1 MRFAEQWS
9 WCTVETVRDV
19 TPTIREFRLRPENGR
34 VLPYPAGSH
43 IGVTVLIDGQPARR
57 SYSLVENG
65 DAATYRIAVR
75 LAPDSRGGSRGM
87 WKLRAG
93 ARIEISTPASL
104 LEIDWT
110 RKNYCLI
117 AGGIGITP
125 ITGIAAALRRRNIDA
140 ALHYAVKSRGDAAF
154 LDELSAL
161 LGDRL
166 TVHASD
172 EGTRLDL
179 EATFRALPDDA
190 IAIMCGPMR
199 MLEAARRAWND
210 PGRAPADLRYET
222 FGSSGLKP
230 TAEFRVRLRGADTEL
245 VVPQNSSMLDALN
258 DAGFEVISDCQ
269 RGECGVC
276 AVDVV
281 AVDGEIDHRDVF
293 FSDQQKHDNRK
304 ICPCVS
310 RAIGVVTIDTLYRP
324 EAAHIV
330 STPNARCAP
339 RSGH

>member
-9 WCTVETVRDV
+9 WCTVESIRDV
-19 TPTIREFRLRPENGR
+19 TPTIREFRLHPESGHIA
-34 VLPYPAGSH
+34 PYPPGSH

-65 DAATYRIAVR
+65 DPGTYRIAVR

-87 WKLRAG
+87 WNLRVG
-93 ARIEISTPASL
+93 ARIETSNPTSL
-104 LEIDWT
+104 VEIDWT
-110 RKNYCLI
+110 RRNYCLI

-125 ITGIAAALRRRNIDA
+125 ITGIAAALRRKNIDA
-140 ALHYAVKSRGDAAF
+140 ILHYAVKSRSDAAF
-154 LDELSAL
+154 LDELTAL

-166 TVHASD
+166 NVYASD
-172 EGTRLDL
+172 EGARLDL
-179 EATFRALPDDA
+179 DAAFRAQPNDS
-190 IAIMCGPMR
+190 IAVISGPMR
-199 MLEAARRAWND
+199 MLEAARRAWNEA
-210 PGRAPADLRYET
+210 GRAPADLRYET

-230 TAEFRVRLRGADTEL
+230 TAEFRVRLKDTGTEL

-258 DAGFEVISDCQ
+258 GAGFEVISDCQ

-281 AVDGEIDHRDVF
+281 AIEGEIDHRDVF
-293 FSDQQKHDNRK
+293 FSDQQKQDNRK

-310 RAIGVVTIDTLYRP
+310 RAIGVVTIDTLYRA
-324 EAAHIV
+324 EAV
-330 STPNARCAP
+330 
-339 RSGH
+339 

>member
-1 MRFAEQWS
+1 
-9 WCTVETVRDV
+9 
-19 TPTIREFRLRPENGR
+19 
-34 VLPYPAGSH
+34 
-43 IGVTVLIDGQPARR
+43 
-57 SYSLVENG
+57 VENS
-65 DAATYRIAVR
+65 DPNTYRIAVR

-87 WKLRAG
+87 WNLTPG
-93 ARIEISTPASL
+93 ARIETSNPASL

-154 LDELSAL
+154 LDELTPL
-161 LGDRL
+161 LGDL
-166 TVHASD
+166 LIVHASD
-172 EGTRLDL
+172 EGPRLDL

-210 PGRAPADLRYET
+210 LGRAPADLRYET

-230 TAEFRVRLRGADTEL
+230 TAEFRVRLKDTDTEL

-258 DAGFEVISDCQ
+258 GAGFEVISDCQ

-276 AVDVV
+276 AIDVV
-281 AVDGEIDHRDVF
+281 AVEGEIDHRDVF

-324 EAAHIV
+324 EAAHL
-330 STPNARCAP
+330 
-339 RSGH
+339 

>member
-1 MRFAEQWS
+1 MRFTEQWS
-9 WCTVETVRDV
+9 WCTVESISDV
-19 TPTIREFRLRPENGR
+19 TPKIREFRLRPDNGR
-34 VLPYPAGSH
+34 VPPHPAGSH

-57 SYSLVENG
+57 SYSLVENS
-65 DAATYRIAVR
+65 DAGTYRIAVR
-75 LAPDSRGGSRGM
+75 LAPESRGGSRGM
-87 WKLRAG
+87 WNLRAG
-93 ARIEISTPASL
+93 ARIEISNPASL

-110 RKNYCLI
+110 RKTYCLI

-125 ITGIAAALRRRNIDA
+125 ITGIAAALHRRSIDA
-140 ALHYAVKSRGDAAF
+140 VLHYAVKSRGNAAF

-166 TVHASD
+166 IVHASD
-172 EGTRLDL
+172 EGARLDL
-179 EATFRALPDDA
+179 EATFHALPADA

-210 PGRAPADLRYET
+210 IGRAPADLRYET

-230 TAEFRVRLRGADTEL
+230 TAEFRVRLKDTGTEL

-258 DAGFEVISDCQ
+258 GAGFEVISDCQ

-276 AVDVV
+276 AIDVV

-310 RAIGVVTIDTLYRP
+310 RAIGIVTIDTLYRP
-324 EAAHIV
+324 EAAH
-330 STPNARCAP
+330 R
-339 RSGH
+339 

>member
-9 WCTVETVRDV
+9 RCTVEAVRNV
-19 TPTIREFRLRPENGR
+19 TPTIREFRLRPESGH
-34 VLPYPAGSH
+34 VAPYPAGSH
-43 IGVTVLIDGQPARR
+43 IGITVLIDGQPARR

-65 DAATYRIAVR
+65 DAGTYRIAVR

-87 WKLRAG
+87 WNLQAG
-93 ARIEISTPASL
+93 ARIETSNPASL

-140 ALHYAVKSRGDAAF
+140 PLHYAVKSRGDAAF
-154 LDELSAL
+154 LDELAAL

-166 TVHASD
+166 IVHASD
-172 EGTRLDL
+172 EGARLDL
-179 EATFRALPDDA
+179 EATFGALPDDA

-210 PGRAPADLRYET
+210 LGRAPADLRYET

-230 TAEFRVRLRGADTEL
+230 TAEFRVRLKGTDTEL

-258 DAGFEVISDCQ
+258 GAGFEVISDCQ

-276 AVDVV
+276 AIDVI

-293 FSDQQKHDNRK
+293 FSDQQKHGNHK

-324 EAAHIV
+324 EAVH
-330 STPNARCAP
+330 R
-339 RSGH
+339 

>member
-9 WCTVETVRDV
+9 WSTVDSVRDV
-19 TPTIREFRLRPENGR
+19 TPTIREFRLRPETGR
-34 VLPYPAGSH
+34 VPPYPAGSH

-57 SYSLVENG
+57 CYSLVENS
-65 DAATYRIAVR
+65 DASTYRIAVR

-87 WKLRAG
+87 WKLQPG
-93 ARIEISTPASL
+93 ARIEICSPASL
-104 LEIDWT
+104 LDIDWS
-110 RKNYCLI
+110 RQNYCLI

-125 ITGIAAALRRRNIDA
+125 ITGIAATLRRRNVDA
-140 ALHYAVKSRGDAAF
+140 SLHYAVKSRSDAAF

-161 LGDRL
+161 LGERL

-172 EGTRLDL
+172 EGARLDL
-179 EATFRALPDDA
+179 EATFRTLPDDA
-190 IAIMCGPMR
+190 IAIICGPMR

-210 PGRAPADLRYET
+210 LDRAPADLRYET

-230 TAEFRVRLRGADTEL
+230 TAEFRVRLKDTGTEL

-258 DAGFEVISDCQ
+258 GAGYEVISDCQ

-281 AVDGEIDHRDVF
+281 AVEGEIDHRDVF
-293 FSDQQKHDNRK
+293 FSDQQKQDNRK

-324 EAAHIV
+324 EAAH
-330 STPNARCAP
+330 P
-339 RSGH
+339 